1 MIENEIIIEG
11 VLLTNLKIISSDQG
25 KVLYGLNKDEDSY
38 NGFGEV
44 YFSNVKKN
52 KIKAWKKHKKTYS
65 NLTVICGKVKFL
77 ILDKDKKLKKFV
89 LHSKSYKSILIPPN
103 MFYGFMGM
111 GEQNVICNFINKPH
125 SIDEHINKNINY
137 FKYKWV

>member
-1 MIENEIIIEG
+1 MKKN
-11 VLLTNLKIISSDQG
+11 LKKKTKLKIIKLKNIKMEKGNLVKFIEKKSQNY
-25 KVLYGLNKDEDSY
+25 K
-38 NGFGEV
+38 GFGEV

-52 KIKAWKKHKKTYS
+52 KVKAWKKHKKTYS

-103 MFYGFMGM
+103 TFYGFMGI

-137 FKYKWV
+137 FQYKWV